1 MKINKFLRNKKIL
14 ITGANGFKGAWLS
27 YWLYMAKAKVI
38 GIGGVNKNEKLFK
51 QLSLQKKIKF
61 KYIDIREKNKLE
73 KFIKKNRPSII
84 FHLAAQAILSE
95 GYRDPFNTITTNAIG
110 TLNLLEICK
119 SCKFIKSIVCVT
131 SDKCYKNNHSTK
143 GFKESDKLGGVD
155 PYSASKACAEIIA
168 ESYTQSSFLKNKIGL
183 ATGRAGNVIGG
194 GDSSPNRLIPDSIK
208 YLRKNKTIYIRRPNF
223 NRPWQHVLEPLYG
236 YLVLS
241 YNLYYNPKKYS
252 GAWNFGPKKNSIT
265 TVYEI
270 VKKIIKYWGEGKV
283 EINQKKQFYEQE
295 NLQLN
300 LLKSNKYLKWYP
312 KYSINQSI
320 KKTVDWYKEVHLSKG
335 KSAEEITR
343 SQILSYINEK

>member
-1 MKINKFLRNKKIL
+1 M
-14 ITGANGFKGAWLS
+14 
-27 YWLYMAKAKVI
+27 
-38 GIGGVNKNEKLFK
+38 
-51 QLSLQKKIKF
+51 
-61 KYIDIREKNKLE
+61 
-73 KFIKKNRPSII
+73 
-84 FHLAAQAILSE
+84 
-95 GYRDPFNTITTNAIG
+95 
-110 TLNLLEICK
+110 
-119 SCKFIKSIVCVT
+119 
-131 SDKCYKNNHSTK
+131 
-143 GFKESDKLGGVD
+143 
-155 PYSASKACAEIIA
+155 
-168 ESYTQSSFLKNKIGL
+168 
-183 ATGRAGNVIGG
+183 
-194 GDSSPNRLIPDSIK
+194 
-208 YLRKNKTIYIRRPNF
+208 
-223 NRPWQHVLEPLYG
+223 EPLYG

>member
-1 MKINKFLRNKKIL
+1 MIINKFLKNKNIL

-27 YWLYMAKAKVI
+27 YWLYMAKAKVA
-38 GIGGVNKNEKLFK
+38 GIGTKNINEKLFK
-51 QLSLQKKIKF
+51 QLSLHKKIKF

-73 KFIKKNRPSII
+73 KFIKTNRPSII
-84 FHLAAQAILSE
+84 FHLAAQAILSK
-95 GYRDPFNTITTNAIG
+95 GYRDPFSTITTNTIG

-119 SCKFIKSIVCVT
+119 SFKFIKSIVCVT
-131 SDKCYKNNHSTK
+131 SDKCYKNNHTTK
-143 GFKESDKLGGVD
+143 GFKENDKLGGVD

-168 ESYTQSSFLKNKIGL
+168 ESYIQSSFLKSKIGL

-194 GDSSPNRLIPDSIK
+194 GDSSPNRLIPDCIK
-208 YLRKNKTIYIRRPNF
+208 YLKKNKTIHIRRPNF

-236 YLVLS
+236 YLVLA
-241 YNLYYNPKKYS
+241 YNLYYNPEKYS
-252 GAWNFGPKKNSIT
+252 GPWNFGPKKNSIT

-270 VKKIIKYWGEGKV
+270 VKKIIKYWGKGRVK
-283 EINQKKQFYEQE
+283 INKKKQFYEQE

-300 LLKSNKYLKWYP
+300 LSKSNKYLKWYP

-335 KSAEEITR
+335 KFAEKITR